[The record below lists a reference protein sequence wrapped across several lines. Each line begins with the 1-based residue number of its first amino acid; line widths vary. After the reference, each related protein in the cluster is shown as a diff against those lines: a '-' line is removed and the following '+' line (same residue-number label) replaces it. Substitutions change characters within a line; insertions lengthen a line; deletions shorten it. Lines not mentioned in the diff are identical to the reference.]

1 LDAMRDSRPSFRSV
15 PRTARTWPHGMLRPI
30 VNASLDGTN
39 RSPESD
45 RRMRAITSSGKCD
58 RLPSVS
64 CLTFAP
70 SR

>member
-1 LDAMRDSRPSFRSV
+1 
-15 PRTARTWPHGMLRPI
+15 MLRPI

-58 RLPSVS
+58 SLPSVS

>member
-1 LDAMRDSRPSFRSV
+1 
-15 PRTARTWPHGMLRPI
+15 MLRSI

-45 RRMRAITSSGKCD
+45 RRIRAITSSGKYD
-58 RLPSVS
+58 RLPSVP
-64 CLTFAP
+64 CLTLDP